1 MYAQCP
7 HCETLFKLRS
17 SELTA
22 ADARVRCGMCYTVFN
37 ALENLRVPTDEEIV
51 METNKIVAEHKNV
64 ASVRKTSEEGR
75 DVPHAL
81 QDDLENLHAPKI
93 HIKKYSTRSTLL
105 IFAGSLLLILTLVV
119 QFLYFDRQRLMRYP
133 EMQPVITAL
142 CSVLKC
148 EIPVVRDTRKIDLLN
163 RQLYTH
169 PNAESALMINASM
182 VNNAPFAQPYPIVEL
197 SLSDEQG
204 NIVAARRFK
213 PMEYLAID
221 EDPLAMMSPG
231 SPVSITLEIADPG
244 EHALAYEFTFL

>member
-37 ALENLRVPTDEEIV
+37 ALENLRVPSDEEII
-51 METNKIVAEHKNV
+51 METNKVVAEHKNV
-64 ASVRKTSEEGR
+64 AAVARAPEEQA
-75 DVPHAL
+75 VPHSL
-81 QDDLENLHAPKI
+81 QDDLENLHAPRI
-93 HIKKYSTRSTLL
+93 RIKKYSTRSTML
-105 IFAGSLLLILTLVV
+105 IFTGSLLLILMLVV

-133 EMQPVITAL
+133 EMQPVISGLCGAL
-142 CSVLKC
+142 GC
-148 EIPVVRDTRKIDLLN
+148 EVPVVRDTKQIDLLS

-169 PNAESALMINASM
+169 PNAESALMINGSM
-182 VNNAPFAQPYPIVEL
+182 VNNAPYAQPYPIVEL

-204 NIVAARRFK
+204 KIVAARRFK

-221 EDPLAMMSPG
+221 EDPLDMMTPG